1 MRIYKNQNKDVISCF
16 VVGFQ
21 KINASLLA
29 DDMTAE
35 ALGHDDSEAG
45 GVDMA
50 GDDKKKAADA
60 KQPVWKKPQKKKAGK
75 KGSGSSGKPK
85 TKSNKTKGAVSKTAA
100 NGPATGEEAQT
111 VSAETFLLMITTTTT
126 TTIIILTFIFK
137 VTNIYI
143 NMNSLQFLSRK
154 NSVTNTSQYISKE
167 SLR

>member
-1 MRIYKNQNKDVISCF
+1 
-16 VVGFQ
+16 
-21 KINASLLA
+21 
-29 DDMTAE
+29 MTAE

-75 KGSGSSGKPK
+75 KGSGSGGKPK

-111 VSAETFLLMITTTTT
+111 VSAETSRLLIKTKIVFIWTPLSYIQVLCTIYKLTTYN
-126 TTIIILTFIFK
+126 FK
-137 VTNIYI
+137 FST
-143 NMNSLQFLSRK
+143 
-154 NSVTNTSQYISKE
+154 
-167 SLR
+167 